1 MARNTEKR
9 EKWECTLSD
18 LGYGEKLKNVKND
31 TQTLDDL
38 EYGEKHSNTYKM
50 RSAHCRTRNM
60 GRKLKNVENEKQTL
74 FELEYG

>member
-50 RSAHCRTRNM
+50 RSAHCRTWMIARN
-60 GRKLKNVENEKQTL
+60 LINVENGTQTL
-74 FELEYG
+74 FDLEYG